1 MGPAPHAEYTGRA
14 YRAPSHRAERGAA
27 LSVEAAATVEL
38 TGAVTDRL
46 RRYLHDRRTET
57 AYIGAD
63 YGVLIAAL
71 EDFVL
76 NGGKRLRPAFAYWG
90 WRAVATGEPDPEV
103 LLLFSALE
111 LLHACALV
119 HDDVIDDSSTRR
131 GRPTAHIHFAAL
143 HRTRNWRGSADRFG
157 ISAAILLGDLAL
169 AWADDIV
176 FGADIPPKA
185 QRRVHRVWA
194 DIRTEVLGGQYLDIV
209 AEAGAAESIASAMN
223 VDTFKTAC
231 YTVTRPLQLGVAA
244 AADRP
249 DVQAIFDQFG
259 TDLGV
264 AFQLRDDVLGVF
276 GDPAVTG
283 KPSGDDLRSG
293 KRTVLL
299 AEAVELADKSDPLAA
314 NVLRSSIGAQLTDAQ
329 VGELRDVIESVGALA
344 AAEQRIAA
352 LTQRAL
358 ATLAAAPINA
368 AAKAGLSELATIATN
383 RTA

>member
-1 MGPAPHAEYTGRA
+1 MIRGGAGR
-14 YRAPSHRAERGAA
+14 GVA

-38 TGAVTDRL
+38 TGAITDQL
-46 RRYLHDRRTET
+46 RRYLRDRRAET
-57 AYIGAD
+57 AYIGSPEGGD

-90 WRAVATGEPDPEV
+90 WRAVASGEPDREA

-131 GRPTAHIHFAAL
+131 GRPTTHIQFAAL
-143 HRTRNWRGSADRFG
+143 HRDRRWRGSPERFG
-157 ISAAILLGDLAL
+157 TSAAILLGDLAL

-176 FGADIPPKA
+176 CGLSLPPDA
-185 QRRVHRVWA
+185 RRRIHPVWSE
-194 DIRTEVLGGQYLDIV
+194 IRSEVLGGQYLDIV
-209 AEAGAAESIASAMN
+209 AEASAAESIASAMT

-231 YTVTRPLQLGVAA
+231 YTVARPLQLGVAA

-249 DVQAIFDQFG
+249 DVQTVFGQFG

-299 AEAVELADKSDPLAA
+299 AEAMELADKSDPLAA
-314 NVLRSSIGAQLTDAQ
+314 NLLRSSIGAQLTDAQ
-329 VGELRDVIESVGALA
+329 VAELRDVIESVGALA
-344 AAEQRIAA
+344 AAEQRIAT

-358 ATLAAAPINA
+358 ATLAATPINA
-368 AAKAGLSELATIATN
+368 AAKAGLSELARVATN
-383 RTA
+383 RSA

>member
-1 MGPAPHAEYTGRA
+1 M
-14 YRAPSHRAERGAA
+14 
-27 LSVEAAATVEL
+27 
-38 TGAVTDRL
+38 TGAITDQL
-46 RRYLHDRRTET
+46 RRYLHDRRVDT
-57 AYIGAD
+57 AYIGDD
-63 YGVLIAAL
+63 YATLITAL

-76 NGGKRLRPAFAYWG
+76 SGGKRLRPAFAYWG
-90 WRAVATGEPDPEV
+90 WRAVSTETPDPQV

-111 LLHACALV
+111 LLHACALL

-131 GRPTAHIHFAAL
+131 GRPTTHVRFAAL
-143 HRTRNWRGSADRFG
+143 HSERGWRGSSERFG
-157 ISAAILLGDLAL
+157 VSAAILLGDLAL

-176 FGADIPPKA
+176 FGVDLTPEAHGRLRK
-185 QRRVHRVWA
+185 VWA
-194 DIRTEVLGGQYLDIV
+194 QIRTEVLGGQYLDIV
-209 AEAGAAESIASAMN
+209 AEASAAESIASAMN
-223 VDTFKTAC
+223 VNTFKTAC
-231 YTVTRPLQLGVAA
+231 YTVSRPLQLGVAA

-249 DVQAIFDQFG
+249 DVQDVFARIG

-299 AEAVELADKSDPLAA
+299 AEALELADKSDPQAA
-314 NVLRSSIGAQLTDAQ
+314 KLLRTSIGAQLTDAQ
-329 VGELRDVIESVGALA
+329 VDQLRDVIESVGALT

-358 ATLAAAPINA
+358 AALAAAPINS
-368 AAKAGLSELATIATN
+368 AAKAGLSELAKMATN
-383 RTA
+383 RSA